1 MLVLGQLFD
10 ELKRRNVFRVAVA
23 YLVAAWLVL
32 QVSQLVLEA
41 IDAPA
46 WVIQVFLLIFALGLP
61 LALLFSW
68 AYELT
73 PEGIKREKEVDRAKS
88 VTPQTGKKLDQITI
102 GMVIALVVFI
112 AADRTFFAQRVAHTP
127 APEVTQTAIEDKS
140 LAVLAFEDL
149 SQEGDQAY
157 FADGLSE
164 ELLNV
169 LSQVPD
175 LKVAGRT
182 SSFAF
187 KDRNM
192 DLREIGE
199 ILNVAHILEGSVRKS
214 GERIRVTAQLINA
227 SDGFHLYSESFDRD
241 LTDIFAV
248 QDEIAGKI
256 STALQS
262 ELIGTATVHEA
273 TPTQIEAYDLY
284 LVARQKIHTRDKAEM
299 EDASRLLDQALAI
312 DPDYA
317 PALAQKALAVY
328 LLSDSSGS
336 YGDIPVKQALAVS
349 RPAVNR
355 AIELDPTLAE
365 AHAVSAILMQEETDF
380 SLEKEIAT
388 LEHALSLN
396 PNLDNARTWLA
407 TAYSDAGRFG
417 ESTALYESVV
427 ERDPLFGPAFN
438 NLTQSYVFTL
448 EFDKAN
454 ALIGRV
460 ERITGET
467 EHTDQ
472 AWGTLAF
479 AQGELARAVRHYRRV
494 YEDNPS
500 HTINRLF
507 YGFTLLRLGE
517 YEPILEV
524 GLPPFQLQALTALKR
539 YEEAEALLDQLSPLL
554 PVDAVITAAA
564 YHYVDRQMYDEL
576 IAYVERHFGS
586 LDALIEHFDT
596 PDGTDAGFAAPL
608 AYACLQLGDEAAF
621 GNLTE
626 FLAGAIEKRRAT
638 GADTVGLWFDQA
650 DLAVLT
656 GMDEVVYENIV
667 KIADNG
673 PGVGIF
679 RNPLFAPLLEQERF
693 RLQNKILIDGA
704 NAERAKLGLG
714 PYQAPLT
721 AMD

>member
-1 MLVLGQLFD
+1 MGQLFN

-23 YLVAAWLVL
+23 YLVVAWLVL

-41 IDAPA
+41 IDAPI
-46 WVIQVFLLIFALGLP
+46 WVIQVFLLIFAIGLP

-102 GMVIALVVFI
+102 GIVIALLVFI
-112 AADRTFFAQRVAHTP
+112 AADRYFFSQQIVRSP
-127 APEVTQTAIEDKS
+127 DPEITQTTIEDKS
-140 LAVLAFEDL
+140 VAVLAFEDL

-157 FADGLSE
+157 FAYGLSE

-187 KDRNM
+187 KGKDI

-214 GERIRVTAQLINA
+214 GNRIRVTAQLINA
-227 SDGFHLYSESFDRD
+227 TDGFHLYSESFDRD
-241 LTDIFAV
+241 LTDIFEV

-256 STALQS
+256 SAALQS
-262 ELIGTATVHEA
+262 ELIGTASVHEV

-284 LVARQKIHTRDKAEM
+284 LIARQKIHTRDKTEM
-299 EDASRLLDQALAI
+299 EDASRLLDEALAI

-317 PALAQKALAVY
+317 PALAQKALAVF

-336 YGDIPVKQALAVS
+336 YGDIPIEQALAVS
-349 RPAVNR
+349 RPTVNM
-355 AIELDPTLAE
+355 AIELDPMLAE
-365 AHAVSAILMQEETDF
+365 AHAVSALLMQTETDY

-396 PNLDNARTWLA
+396 PNLDNAKTWLA
-407 TAYSDAGRFG
+407 TAYSDAGRNEEG
-417 ESTALYESVV
+417 TALYESVV

-438 NLTQSYVFTL
+438 NLTQSYVFTF
-448 EFDKAN
+448 EYDKAN

-460 ERITGET
+460 ERITGENEST
-467 EHTDQ
+467 NQ
-472 AWGTLAF
+472 AWGTVAF
-479 AQGELARAVRHYRRV
+479 ARGELARAVRHYRRV
-494 YEDNPS
+494 YEVNPS
-500 HTINRLF
+500 NSINRLF
-507 YGFTLLRLGE
+507 YGFTLMRLGE
-517 YEPILEV
+517 YETVLEV
-524 GLPPFQLQALTALKR
+524 GTPSFQVLALTALKR
-539 YEEAEALLDQLSPLL
+539 YEEAEAMLDQLSPLISF
-554 PVDAVITAAA
+554 DAVISTAA
-564 YHYVDRQMYDEL
+564 YHYVDRRMHHEL
-576 IAYVERHFGS
+576 IAYVEQHFGS
-586 LDALIEHFDT
+586 LDTLIEHFDT
-596 PDGTDAGFAAPL
+596 PDGTDASFAAPL
-608 AYACLQLGDEAAF
+608 AYAYLQLGDEAAF
-621 GNLTE
+621 RKLTE

-638 GADTVGLWFDQA
+638 GSDRVGVWFDQA
-650 DLAVLT
+650 DLALIT
-656 GMDEVVYENIV
+656 GIDDVVFENIV

-673 PGVGIF
+673 PGVGVF
-679 RNPLFAPLLEQERF
+679 RNPLYAPLLEQERF
-693 RLQNKILIDGA
+693 RAQNKILIDGT
-704 NAERAKLGLG
+704 NEERAKLGLG
-714 PYQAPLT
+714 PYQAPLA